1 MDVFLAKLGDL
12 EDWIEKLEQRVR
24 PDRCELVTY
33 NKTFFLDKIGDLQDW
48 VNELEQ
54 QLQQERP
61 DWQYRRELVNFTN
74 KEQPADHRHTGGL
87 VCLPAFDIVICLSA
101 CLILT
106 LSSACLPDG
115 TVIWLSGC
123 QICGL
128 LCCLPACF

>member
-12 EDWIEKLEQRVR
+12 EDWIEKLEQRER

-74 KEQPADHRHTGGL
+74 KEQPTDHRHTG
-87 VCLPAFDIVICLSA
+87 
-101 CLILT
+101 
-106 LSSACLPDG
+106 
-115 TVIWLSGC
+115 
-123 QICGL
+123 
-128 LCCLPACF
+128 LPACF